1 MGEADCRRQQQG
13 AIRHSTFDIRHF
25 ASAAVEA
32 SIVMLLGLVVVGCLA
47 SHRTYQPPQ
56 DPSALD
62 DTAFLHY
69 LATVPTV
76 TVAEG
81 VRAVGLLLDPTPG
94 PASFDDQRRRLEK
107 FGALKPGWALVPEE
121 TLEKGTLAFMLSAV
135 CKTPRSLNEAAAA
148 VTSLGDQRYALK
160 TCIDE
165 GLVPYGLP
173 HDPVT
178 GGELLSALSRA
189 ERYGR
194 VAERDKP

>member
-1 MGEADCRRQQQG
+1 MAP
-13 AIRHSTFDIRHF
+13 
-25 ASAAVEA
+25 
-32 SIVMLLGLVVVGCLA
+32 GLVLIGCSA
-47 SHRTYQPPQ
+47 PHRTYQPPQ
-56 DPSALD
+56 APSALN

-107 FGALKPGWALVPEE
+107 VGALKPGWALVPEE
-121 TLEKGTLAFMLSAV
+121 TLEKGTLAFMLSVV
-135 CKTPRSLNEAAAA
+135 CKTPRSLHESAATL
-148 VTSLGDQRYALK
+148 TSLGDRRYALK

-165 GLVPYGLP
+165 GLLPYGLS

-194 VAERDKP
+194 IAER